1 MPDSENS
8 GPRRGRGEP
17 RVRRLLSRVVSASAG
32 IVALSA
38 LTVSIYQAMLSR
50 EQQRMS
56 VWPYLMQY
64 NSGRDGG
71 YFRVVQNAG
80 LGPALIGWTEV
91 AVDGRPQRTW
101 SAVLR
106 ALVGAND
113 STLIYSSL
121 PPGSVLLPAATLE
134 LIEMRAARSCG
145 RCMRRST
152 AGGCARESASA
163 RSTATAGSPTARHG
177 LPRRCPHARPTRRAR
192 SGSDELPN
200 DTA

>member
-121 PPGSVLLPAATLE
+121 PPGSVLLPAATRE
-134 LIEMRAARSCG
+134 LIEMRAGPLARQVHAAIDSGRMRTRVCFCSLYRDCWIADSKARSPAPVPACEAD
-145 RCMRRST
+145 ST
-152 AGGCARESASA
+152 
-163 RSTATAGSPTARHG
+163 
-177 LPRRCPHARPTRRAR
+177 RAFR
-192 SGSDELPN
+192 Q
-200 DTA
+200 

>member
-1 MPDSENS
+1 MPDSDNS

-17 RVRRLLSRVVSASAG
+17 RVRVLLSRVVSASAG

-101 SAVLR
+101 SAVLG
-106 ALVGAND
+106 ALVGASD

-121 PPGSVLLPAATLE
+121 PPGSVLLPAATQE
-134 LIEMRAARSCG
+134 LIEMRAGPFARQVHAAIDSGRMRTRVCFCSLYRDCWIADSEARSPAPVPACEAD
-145 RCMRRST
+145 ST
-152 AGGCARESASA
+152 
-163 RSTATAGSPTARHG
+163 
-177 LPRRCPHARPTRRAR
+177 RAFR
-192 SGSDELPN
+192 Q
-200 DTA
+200 